1 MKSTNV
7 TVSPEINFDPFEFFL
22 HVHESGRWTVRRGPS
37 EMVKDGQSKR
47 NGKIFLQETLK
58 VDSKRF
64 SK

>member
-7 TVSPEINFDPFEFFL
+7 TVSPEINFDPFEFFFY
-22 HVHESGRWTVRRGPS
+22 VHESGRSPAAGGPS
-37 EMVKDGQSKR
+37 EMVNGDQSKR
-47 NGKIFLQETLK
+47 NGKIFLQEMLR

>member
-7 TVSPEINFDPFEFFL
+7 TVSPEINFDPFEFFFMSTK
-22 HVHESGRWTVRRGPS
+22 VAGGSS

-47 NGKIFLQETLK
+47 NGKIFLQEMLR

>member
-7 TVSPEINFDPFEFFL
+7 TVSPEINFDPFEFFSMSTK
-22 HVHESGRWTVRRGPS
+22 VAGGSS

-47 NGKIFLQETLK
+47 NGKIFLQEMLR